1 MVQFGLVSTPPP
13 PNPPHKILVTS
24 LPHLPLDFRTSWRDK
39 DSASRI
45 LRVFIL
51 SAILCVLFG
60 NPLRAVFS
68 KISQDFSC
76 YGEIFFPIYAGILG
90 TSLDFG
96 RLGQNPA
103 GAKILSVR
111 WSIVNVSH
119 SKYFWT
125 PNSISEWIIAFF
137 MVVLN
142 FAHHSTETLRS
153 VLLHWYYLCLRILR
167 NWNLDFSFWY
177 FDFGHSWEWMG

>member
-1 MVQFGLVSTPPP
+1 MASLAPPP
-13 PNPPHKILVTS
+13 PPPRNPPHKILVTV

-51 SAILCVLFG
+51 SAILCE
-60 NPLRAVFS
+60 PCAQ

-103 GAKILSVR
+103 GAKILRVM

-142 FAHHSTETLRS
+142 FAHHSTETLWS
-153 VLLHWYYLCLRILR
+153 VLLHWYYLCLLILR
-167 NWNLDFSFWY
+167 NWNLDFSVWY
-177 FDFGHSWEWMG
+177 FDLGHSWEWMG